1 MTFKKINHA
10 FIMAAG
16 RGTRLRPLTKKI
28 PKGLIKFKQTSLIA
42 NGIKKLKKYIDFIHI
57 SVGYKGPILA
67 KHLIEE
73 KVSSIINT
81 DKKGNS
87 WWIFNS
93 IFKSFDSPLYVL
105 TCDNVTNID
114 FKKIEK
120 DYYKKGQPI
129 CMIIPTKP
137 IKGLAGDYIFRK
149 KNIIEIDKQH
159 FDKIEIGLKEVY
171 KSGTGKFLNVP
182 GIEICGK
189 SGTAENFTR
198 LEGKKTQLTD
208 HSIFVAYAPKENPK
222 IAIAVLVEN
231 GYYGSTWAGRIT
243 SLMIE
248 KYLKG
253 YVTLKKTEELV
264 INKSLENEYL
274 KPFSGK
280 PFSINKL

>member
-1 MTFKKINHA
+1 MSSKKINHA

-120 DYYKKGQPI
+120 DYYKKGKPI

-149 KNIIEIDKQH
+149 KNIIQGLSRKVKSDIYCTGIQVLNPKKIN
-159 FDKIEIGLKEVY
+159 DKIKSTDDFNILWKRLIRIKQLYVSDVMPKKWYTVDNVDNY
-171 KSGTGKFLNVP
+171 KK
-182 GIEICGK
+182 
-189 SGTAENFTR
+189 
-198 LEGKKTQLTD
+198 
-208 HSIFVAYAPKENPK
+208 
-222 IAIAVLVEN
+222 
-231 GYYGSTWAGRIT
+231 
-243 SLMIE
+243 
-248 KYLKG
+248 
-253 YVTLKKTEELV
+253 LKK
-264 INKSLENEYL
+264 IFK
-274 KPFSGK
+274 
-280 PFSINKL
+280 

>member
-1 MTFKKINHA
+1 MSSKKINHA

-42 NGIKKLKKYIDFIHI
+42 NGIKKLKKFIDFIHI

-93 IFKSFDSPLYVL
+93 ILKSFDSPLYVL

-149 KNIIEIDKQH
+149 KNIIQGLSRKVKSDIYCTGIQVLNPKKIN
-159 FDKIEIGLKEVY
+159 DKIKSTDDFNILWKRLIKIKQLYVSDVMPKKWYTVDNVDNY
-171 KSGTGKFLNVP
+171 KK
-182 GIEICGK
+182 
-189 SGTAENFTR
+189 
-198 LEGKKTQLTD
+198 
-208 HSIFVAYAPKENPK
+208 
-222 IAIAVLVEN
+222 
-231 GYYGSTWAGRIT
+231 
-243 SLMIE
+243 
-248 KYLKG
+248 
-253 YVTLKKTEELV
+253 LKK
-264 INKSLENEYL
+264 IFK
-274 KPFSGK
+274 
-280 PFSINKL
+280 

>member
-1 MTFKKINHA
+1 MSSKKINHA

-114 FKKIEK
+114 FKKIEE
-120 DYYKKGQPI
+120 DYYKKSQPM

-149 KNIIEIDKQH
+149 KNIIQGLSRKVKSDIYCTGIQVLNPKKIN
-159 FDKIEIGLKEVY
+159 DKIKSTDDFNILWKRLIKIKQLYVSDVMPKKWYTVDNVANY
-171 KSGTGKFLNVP
+171 KK
-182 GIEICGK
+182 
-189 SGTAENFTR
+189 
-198 LEGKKTQLTD
+198 
-208 HSIFVAYAPKENPK
+208 
-222 IAIAVLVEN
+222 
-231 GYYGSTWAGRIT
+231 
-243 SLMIE
+243 
-248 KYLKG
+248 
-253 YVTLKKTEELV
+253 LKK
-264 INKSLENEYL
+264 IFK
-274 KPFSGK
+274 
-280 PFSINKL
+280 

>member
-1 MTFKKINHA
+1 MSSKKINHA

-42 NGIKKLKKYIDFIHI
+42 NGIKKLKKFIDFIHI

-149 KNIIEIDKQH
+149 KNIIQGLSRKVKSDIYCTGIQVLNPKKIN
-159 FDKIEIGLKEVY
+159 DKI
-171 KSGTGKFLNVP
+171 KSTDDFNILWKRLIKIKQLYVSDVMPKKWYTVDNVDNY
-182 GIEICGK
+182 IK
-189 SGTAENFTR
+189 
-198 LEGKKTQLTD
+198 
-208 HSIFVAYAPKENPK
+208 
-222 IAIAVLVEN
+222 
-231 GYYGSTWAGRIT
+231 
-243 SLMIE
+243 
-248 KYLKG
+248 
-253 YVTLKKTEELV
+253 LKK
-264 INKSLENEYL
+264 IFK
-274 KPFSGK
+274 
-280 PFSINKL
+280 

>member
-1 MTFKKINHA
+1 MSSKKINHA

-42 NGIKKLKKYIDFIHI
+42 NGIKKLKKFIDFIHI

-149 KNIIEIDKQH
+149 KNIIQGLSRKVKSDIYCTGIQVLNPKKIN
-159 FDKIEIGLKEVY
+159 DKIKSTDDFNILWKRLIKNKQLYVSNIRPKRWFTVDNIENY
-171 KSGTGKFLNVP
+171 KS
-182 GIEICGK
+182 
-189 SGTAENFTR
+189 
-198 LEGKKTQLTD
+198 
-208 HSIFVAYAPKENPK
+208 
-222 IAIAVLVEN
+222 
-231 GYYGSTWAGRIT
+231 
-243 SLMIE
+243 
-248 KYLKG
+248 
-253 YVTLKKTEELV
+253 LKK
-264 INKSLENEYL
+264 NFK
-274 KPFSGK
+274 
-280 PFSINKL
+280 

>member
-1 MTFKKINHA
+1 MSSKKINHA

-93 IFKSFDSPLYVL
+93 IFKSFDTPMYVL

-120 DYYKKGQPI
+120 DYYRKGQPI

-149 KNIIEIDKQH
+149 KNIIQGLSRKIKSDIYCTGIQVLNPKKIN
-159 FDKIEIGLKEVY
+159 DKIKSTDDFNILWKRLIKINQLYVSDVMPKKWYTVDNVDNY
-171 KSGTGKFLNVP
+171 KK
-182 GIEICGK
+182 
-189 SGTAENFTR
+189 
-198 LEGKKTQLTD
+198 
-208 HSIFVAYAPKENPK
+208 
-222 IAIAVLVEN
+222 
-231 GYYGSTWAGRIT
+231 
-243 SLMIE
+243 
-248 KYLKG
+248 
-253 YVTLKKTEELV
+253 LKK
-264 INKSLENEYL
+264 IFK
-274 KPFSGK
+274 
-280 PFSINKL
+280 

>member
-1 MTFKKINHA
+1 MSSKKINHA

-42 NGIKKLKKYIDFIHI
+42 NGIKKLKKFIDFIHI

-149 KNIIEIDKQH
+149 KNIIQELSRKVKSDIYCTGIQVLNPKKIN
-159 FDKIEIGLKEVY
+159 DKIKSTDDFNILWKRLIKIKQLYVSDVMPKKWYTVDNVDNY
-171 KSGTGKFLNVP
+171 KN
-182 GIEICGK
+182 
-189 SGTAENFTR
+189 
-198 LEGKKTQLTD
+198 
-208 HSIFVAYAPKENPK
+208 
-222 IAIAVLVEN
+222 
-231 GYYGSTWAGRIT
+231 
-243 SLMIE
+243 
-248 KYLKG
+248 
-253 YVTLKKTEELV
+253 LKK
-264 INKSLENEYL
+264 IFK
-274 KPFSGK
+274 
-280 PFSINKL
+280 

>member
-1 MTFKKINHA
+1 MSSKKINHA

-28 PKGLIKFKQTSLIA
+28 PKGLIKFRQTSLIA
-42 NGIKKLKKYIDFIHI
+42 NGIKKLKKFIDFIHI

-93 IFKSFDSPLYVL
+93 ILKSFDSPLYVL

-149 KNIIEIDKQH
+149 KNIIQGLSRKVKSDIYCTGIQVLNPKKIN
-159 FDKIEIGLKEVY
+159 DKIKSTDDFNILWKRLIKIKQLYVSDVMPKKWYTVDNVDNY
-171 KSGTGKFLNVP
+171 KK
-182 GIEICGK
+182 
-189 SGTAENFTR
+189 
-198 LEGKKTQLTD
+198 
-208 HSIFVAYAPKENPK
+208 
-222 IAIAVLVEN
+222 
-231 GYYGSTWAGRIT
+231 
-243 SLMIE
+243 
-248 KYLKG
+248 
-253 YVTLKKTEELV
+253 LKK
-264 INKSLENEYL
+264 IFK
-274 KPFSGK
+274 
-280 PFSINKL
+280 

>member
-1 MTFKKINHA
+1 MSSKKINHA

-42 NGIKKLKKYIDFIHI
+42 NGIKKLKKFIDFIHI

-137 IKGLAGDYIFRK
+137 IKGLAGDYIYRK
-149 KNIIEIDKQH
+149 KNIIQGLSRKVKSDIYCTGIQVLNPKKIN
-159 FDKIEIGLKEVY
+159 DKIKSTDDFNILWKRLIKIKQLYVSDVMPKKWYTVDNVDNY
-171 KSGTGKFLNVP
+171 KK
-182 GIEICGK
+182 
-189 SGTAENFTR
+189 
-198 LEGKKTQLTD
+198 
-208 HSIFVAYAPKENPK
+208 
-222 IAIAVLVEN
+222 
-231 GYYGSTWAGRIT
+231 
-243 SLMIE
+243 
-248 KYLKG
+248 
-253 YVTLKKTEELV
+253 LKK
-264 INKSLENEYL
+264 IFK
-274 KPFSGK
+274 
-280 PFSINKL
+280 

>member
-1 MTFKKINHA
+1 MSSKKINHA

-28 PKGLIKFKQTSLIA
+28 PKGLIKFRQTSLIA

-149 KNIIEIDKQH
+149 KNIIQGLSRKVKSDIYCTGIQVLNPKKIN
-159 FDKIEIGLKEVY
+159 DKIKSTDDFNILWKRLIKIKQLYVSDVMPKKWYTVDNVDNY
-171 KSGTGKFLNVP
+171 KN
-182 GIEICGK
+182 
-189 SGTAENFTR
+189 
-198 LEGKKTQLTD
+198 
-208 HSIFVAYAPKENPK
+208 
-222 IAIAVLVEN
+222 
-231 GYYGSTWAGRIT
+231 
-243 SLMIE
+243 
-248 KYLKG
+248 
-253 YVTLKKTEELV
+253 LKK
-264 INKSLENEYL
+264 IFK
-274 KPFSGK
+274 
-280 PFSINKL
+280 

>member
-1 MTFKKINHA
+1 MSSKKINHA

-28 PKGLIKFKQTSLIA
+28 PKGLIKFKQSSLIA
-42 NGIKKLKKYIDFIHI
+42 NGINKLKKYIDFIHI

-149 KNIIEIDKQH
+149 KNIIQGLSRKVKSDIYCTGIQVLNPKKIN
-159 FDKIEIGLKEVY
+159 DKIKSTDDFNILWKRLIKIKQLYVSDVMPKKWYTVDNVDNY
-171 KSGTGKFLNVP
+171 KK
-182 GIEICGK
+182 
-189 SGTAENFTR
+189 
-198 LEGKKTQLTD
+198 
-208 HSIFVAYAPKENPK
+208 
-222 IAIAVLVEN
+222 
-231 GYYGSTWAGRIT
+231 
-243 SLMIE
+243 
-248 KYLKG
+248 
-253 YVTLKKTEELV
+253 LKK
-264 INKSLENEYL
+264 IFK
-274 KPFSGK
+274 
-280 PFSINKL
+280 

>member
-1 MTFKKINHA
+1 MSSKKINHA

-114 FKKIEK
+114 FKKIEN

-137 IKGLAGDYIFRK
+137 IKGLEGDYIFRK
-149 KNIIEIDKQH
+149 KNIIQGLSRKVKSDIYCTGIQVLNPKKIN
-159 FDKIEIGLKEVY
+159 DKINSTDDFNILWKRLIKIKQLYVSDVMPKKWYTVDNVDNY
-171 KSGTGKFLNVP
+171 KK
-182 GIEICGK
+182 
-189 SGTAENFTR
+189 
-198 LEGKKTQLTD
+198 
-208 HSIFVAYAPKENPK
+208 
-222 IAIAVLVEN
+222 
-231 GYYGSTWAGRIT
+231 
-243 SLMIE
+243 
-248 KYLKG
+248 
-253 YVTLKKTEELV
+253 LKK
-264 INKSLENEYL
+264 IFK
-274 KPFSGK
+274 
-280 PFSINKL
+280 

>member
-1 MTFKKINHA
+1 MSSKKINHA

-42 NGIKKLKKYIDFIHI
+42 NGIKKLKKFIDFIHI

-149 KNIIEIDKQH
+149 KNIIHGLSRKVKSDIYCTGIQVLNPKKIN
-159 FDKIEIGLKEVY
+159 DKIKSTDDFNILWKRLIKIKQLYVSDVMPKKWYTVDNVDNY
-171 KSGTGKFLNVP
+171 KK
-182 GIEICGK
+182 
-189 SGTAENFTR
+189 
-198 LEGKKTQLTD
+198 
-208 HSIFVAYAPKENPK
+208 
-222 IAIAVLVEN
+222 
-231 GYYGSTWAGRIT
+231 
-243 SLMIE
+243 
-248 KYLKG
+248 
-253 YVTLKKTEELV
+253 LKK
-264 INKSLENEYL
+264 IFK
-274 KPFSGK
+274 
-280 PFSINKL
+280 

>member
-1 MTFKKINHA
+1 MSSKKINHA

-16 RGTRLRPLTKKI
+16 RGTRLRPLTKKV

-149 KNIIEIDKQH
+149 KNIIQGLSRKVKSDIYCTGIQVLNPKKIN
-159 FDKIEIGLKEVY
+159 DKIKSTDDFNILWKRLIKIKQLYVSDVMPKKWYTVDNVDNY
-171 KSGTGKFLNVP
+171 KN
-182 GIEICGK
+182 
-189 SGTAENFTR
+189 
-198 LEGKKTQLTD
+198 
-208 HSIFVAYAPKENPK
+208 
-222 IAIAVLVEN
+222 
-231 GYYGSTWAGRIT
+231 
-243 SLMIE
+243 
-248 KYLKG
+248 
-253 YVTLKKTEELV
+253 LKK
-264 INKSLENEYL
+264 IFK
-274 KPFSGK
+274 
-280 PFSINKL
+280 

>member
-1 MTFKKINHA
+1 MNSKKINHA

-28 PKGLIKFKQTSLIA
+28 PKGLIKFRQTSLIA
-42 NGIKKLKKYIDFIHI
+42 NGIKKLKKFIDFIHI

-120 DYYKKGQPI
+120 DYYKKGQPM

-149 KNIIEIDKQH
+149 KNIIQGLSRKVKSDIYCTGIQVLNPKKIN
-159 FDKIEIGLKEVY
+159 DKIKSTDDFNILWKRLIKIKQLYISDVMPKKWYTVDNVDNY
-171 KSGTGKFLNVP
+171 KK
-182 GIEICGK
+182 
-189 SGTAENFTR
+189 
-198 LEGKKTQLTD
+198 
-208 HSIFVAYAPKENPK
+208 
-222 IAIAVLVEN
+222 
-231 GYYGSTWAGRIT
+231 
-243 SLMIE
+243 
-248 KYLKG
+248 
-253 YVTLKKTEELV
+253 LKK
-264 INKSLENEYL
+264 IFK
-274 KPFSGK
+274 
-280 PFSINKL
+280 